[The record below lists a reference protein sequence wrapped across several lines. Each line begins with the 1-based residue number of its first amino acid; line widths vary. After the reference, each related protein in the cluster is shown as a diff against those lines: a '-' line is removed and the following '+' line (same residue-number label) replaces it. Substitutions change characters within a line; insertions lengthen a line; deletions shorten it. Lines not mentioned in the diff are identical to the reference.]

1 MNVNLAIE
9 KIRALLKSEG
19 VGIHEKEK
27 ALKSISET
35 CLPTKLTSIYLN
47 YIYESMRNNPWINT
61 KSYQISKLM

>member
-47 YIYESMRNNPWINT
+47 YIYESMRNNP
-61 KSYQISKLM
+61 